1 MEGGEDD
8 ILDPEKLINSR
19 ETTAFLDHIMNGK
32 EIDKDKIVGDE
43 VGKDNSQENNQVSS
57 SQGQDNK
64 DPDHEN
70 EKPLIPDTIP
80 GPDVDI
86 PINVNPITDEKPK
99 EDDRN
104 KKIKEVIEED
114 KLDKLIS
121 YFKKIKNPEIQ
132 DLKMNDYDKDYGW
145 FHCGKQNEANG
156 SVCELGKEI
165 CPNCMKK
172 TQDLYKLKSHYLIN
186 SNGRIC
192 TYKKNKIYCLCKM
205 TRIAS
210 ETKSK
215 ENKEIGI
222 NYSISYTCG
231 HSGQCEPCKNLTSI
245 MDKYFSPN
253 LMQKLKKRDET
264 ELN

>member
-1 MEGGEDD
+1 MSED
-8 ILDPEKLINSR
+8 ILDNGR
-19 ETTAFLDHIMNGK
+19 ETQAFVNHLLEDVDNPQENIQVQSSTGK
-32 EIDKDKIVGDE
+32 EDPESVNENIIPSKSNQEPEIPEDKE
-43 VGKDNSQENNQVSS
+43 E
-57 SQGQDNK
+57 
-64 DPDHEN
+64 
-70 EKPLIPDTIP
+70 
-80 GPDVDI
+80 
-86 PINVNPITDEKPK
+86 NPIPDEKPK

-114 KLDKLIS
+114 KLDKIIS
-121 YFKKIKNPEIQ
+121 YFKKIKNPEIK
-132 DLKMNDYDKDYGW
+132 DAKKNDYDKDYGW

-156 SVCELGKEI
+156 STCELGKEI

-172 TQDLYKLKSHYLIN
+172 TQELYNLKSHYLIN

-215 ENKEIGI
+215 ENKESGI

-231 HSGQCEPCKNLTSI
+231 HTGQCEPCKNLTSI

-253 LMQKLKKRDET
+253 LMKKLKKRDET
-264 ELN
+264 EVN

>member
-1 MEGGEDD
+1 MEDEILGQQKMDNGRVTEAFVDHLLNED
-8 ILDPEKLINSR
+8 
-19 ETTAFLDHIMNGK
+19 
-32 EIDKDKIVGDE
+32 DKDK
-43 VGKDNSQENNQVSS
+43 SQENKQVQSTT
-57 SQGQDNK
+57 GQDNINPSSVI
-64 DPDHEN
+64 DNPI
-70 EKPLIPDTIP
+70 IPDP
-80 GPDVDI
+80 EL
-86 PINVNPITDEKPK
+86 DEKPK

-114 KLDKLIS
+114 KLDKIIS
-121 YFKKIKNPEIQ
+121 YFKKIKNPEIKDIKQ
-132 DLKMNDYDKDYGW
+132 NDYDKDYGW

-156 SVCELGKEI
+156 STCELGKEI

-172 TQDLYKLKSHYLIN
+172 TQELYKLKSHYLIN

-192 TYKKNKIYCLCKM
+192 TYKKNKIYCLCKL

-231 HSGQCEPCKNLTSI
+231 HTGQCEPCKNLTTI

-253 LMQKLKKRDET
+253 LMKKLKKRDET

>member
-1 MEGGEDD
+1 MDVDD
-8 ILDPEKLINSR
+8 FLKDGSDATGNLLIDNIEK
-19 ETTAFLDHIMNGK
+19 G
-32 EIDKDKIVGDE
+32 
-43 VGKDNSQENNQVSS
+43 ENNNIEEQNLT
-57 SQGQDNK
+57 DNVGTTK
-64 DPDHEN
+64 
-70 EKPLIPDTIP
+70 
-80 GPDVDI
+80 
-86 PINVNPITDEKPK
+86 PINDTNNISESHKDQKPNIDDNIKEPIIEEKKDTKKEK
-99 EDDRN
+99 EDNRN

-121 YFKKIKNPEIQ
+121 YFKKIKNPEIK
-132 DLKMNDYDKDYGW
+132 DLDTNDYDKEYGW

-156 SVCELGKEI
+156 GTCELGKEI

-172 TQDLYKLKSHYLIN
+172 TQELYKLKSHYLIN

-192 TYKKNKIYCLCKM
+192 TYKKNKIYCLGKM
-205 TRIAS
+205 TRVAS

-231 HSGQCEPCKNLTSI
+231 HTGQCQPCKNLTNI

-253 LMQKLKKRDET
+253 LMKKLKKRDET